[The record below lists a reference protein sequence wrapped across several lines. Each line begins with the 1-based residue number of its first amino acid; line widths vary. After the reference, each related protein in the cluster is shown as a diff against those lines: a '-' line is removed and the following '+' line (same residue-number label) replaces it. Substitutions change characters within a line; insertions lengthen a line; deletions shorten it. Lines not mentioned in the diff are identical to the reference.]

1 MRWQIEPM
9 PRWPYRDAGGGR
21 KPNPF
26 RAKFDDTLRLLED
39 ELDHLDVTGAV
50 AVRVVARDADVRR
63 DGMLRARA
71 QVLHPGVAISFH
83 SGRHGDLTYPCDRF
97 YGRYYGE
104 ADWQVNFRAIALGL
118 EALRK
123 LDRYGIAGRGE
134 QYTGWRALEPAPAST
149 FATADEALAWLRSFT
164 GATDATHTSV
174 VLNAAAARARRNRE
188 SGDQSTWDRYRA
200 ARTALDVNDGAADG

>member
-1 MRWQIEPM
+1 MSIRWQIEPM
-9 PRWPYRDAGGGR
+9 PRWPYRDTGDGR

-26 RAKFDDTLRLLED
+26 RSTFDDTLRLLEE

-71 QVLHPGVAISFH
+71 DVLHPGVAISFR
-83 SGRHGDLTYPCDRF
+83 SASHGDLTYPCDQF
-97 YGRYYGE
+97 YARYYGE
-104 ADWQVNFRAIALGL
+104 VGWQVNLRAITLGL
-118 EALRK
+118 EALRR

-134 QYTGWRALEPAPAST
+134 QYAGWRAIEAAPAVT
-149 FATADEALAWLRSFT
+149 FATADEAYRWLRSFT
-164 GATDATHTSV
+164 GAAEHTHLSV
-174 VLNAAAARARRNRE
+174 VLTAAAARARRNRE

-200 ARTALDVNDGAADG
+200 ARELLEAEGAGS